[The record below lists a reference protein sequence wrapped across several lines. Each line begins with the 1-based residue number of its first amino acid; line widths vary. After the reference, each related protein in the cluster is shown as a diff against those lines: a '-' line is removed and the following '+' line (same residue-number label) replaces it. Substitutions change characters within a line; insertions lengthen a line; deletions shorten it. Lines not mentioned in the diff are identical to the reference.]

1 MANTN
6 LGTFDEYSNM
16 LDRYKETAEIG
27 PVVPKYVIDAAK
39 QCYKDLKK
47 DGEAI
52 QKKLRFGFG
61 FASEAK
67 ENHDNKFS
75 NDFKKT
81 IETFFLQA
89 KEFINNSKNEKSDI
103 KDVNALVK
111 KIKEK
116 MRDLFSSGVISSVIS
131 IDDVKVADDKKTSK
145 KTSKKAV
152 KESYEAAEKSLSK
165 FKKECGKTSLTIRSD
180 SMKNLKNKLIANY
193 KIDMELKLGMIVGLC
208 NYYIDCSEVKKIEE
222 INKRSTGFLLKLEK
236 DLKADLSLQCIEKDF
251 TKFDK
256 SLVVFD
262 LSSSDDK
269 KIYKDI
275 FVYQFNNHEKRIKEI
290 LKTLNT
296 NIEAKFI
303 GDSGAAENNLE
314 EQMKKVYEILN
325 GFSETINSIN
335 DLLNENTKF
344 AKQLKADAKVKLS
357 PDNKKTIETLEKNK
371 KIVEKNSF
379 QLSLLDKSGGDE
391 GVRKNIGEYREI
403 YNSVATIFEYLKAY
417 LTTFQNPTSTYKM
430 LDASV
435 TNLKDVDGKID
446 GIEKTLKNIN
456 EGKSNFSM
464 ENPNKLIKESAKSYK
479 KMLKELEKIQ
489 KIESD
494 VKTELEEFKKNNTIK
509 RKIIRGVG
517 KGLKFTTIFLSVV
530 SNVSRIFAGDYSAV
544 ATLSMSMERF
554 WEELAK

>member
-1 MANTN
+1 MVKILSILSSQKSN
-6 LGTFDEYSNM
+6 LQNEPIAYDDEISQQRRNYIRSHYESWNNG
-16 LDRYKETAEIG
+16 LYQDIYEKEPRLEE
-27 PVVPKYVIDAAK
+27 YE
-39 QCYKDLKK
+39 L
-47 DGEAI
+47 
-52 QKKLRFGFG
+52 
-61 FASEAK
+61 
-67 ENHDNKFS
+67 NK
-75 NDFKKT
+75 
-81 IETFFLQA
+81 
-89 KEFINNSKNEKSDI
+89 
-103 KDVNALVK
+103 LVK
-111 KIKEK
+111 FLI
-116 MRDLFSSGVISSVIS
+116 
-131 IDDVKVADDKKTSK
+131 
-145 KTSKKAV
+145 
-152 KESYEAAEKSLSK
+152 
-165 FKKECGKTSLTIRSD
+165 
-180 SMKNLKNKLIANY
+180 NLKNDDARIV
-193 KIDMELKLGMIVGLC
+193 ID
-208 NYYIDCSEVKKIEE
+208 
-222 INKRSTGFLLKLEK
+222 
-236 DLKADLSLQCIEKDF
+236 
-251 TKFDK
+251 
-256 SLVVFD
+256 
-262 LSSSDDK
+262 SD
-269 KIYKDI
+269 
-275 FVYQFNNHEKRIKEI
+275 
-290 LKTLNT
+290 
-296 NIEAKFI
+296 
-303 GDSGAAENNLE
+303 
-314 EQMKKVYEILN
+314 
-325 GFSETINSIN
+325 
-335 DLLNENTKF
+335 
-344 AKQLKADAKVKLS
+344 
-357 PDNKKTIETLEKNK
+357 
-371 KIVEKNSF
+371 IVEKNSF